1 MNSGTETELTADILQ
16 SSHITAVNSVSVPE
30 FTGLRYTIHPM
41 DSFTLS
47 VVVAD
52 IVMALA
58 FVALLVLDKKPRTD
72 TTEPVKPAGKRL
84 A

>member
-1 MNSGTETELTADILQ
+1 
-16 SSHITAVNSVSVPE
+16 
-30 FTGLRYTIHPM
+30 M

-58 FVALLVLDKKPRTD
+58 FVALLVLDRKPKTN
-72 TTEPVKPAGKRL
+72 TTEPAKPAGKRL